1 MPEIVTVSERKS
13 REAARRCAAALNVM
27 AEAREYAL
35 TRGGRFYVFGSVA
48 AGRIKYDS
56 DFDVVVDF
64 PFGIEAEAAD
74 FVEEACQR
82 RRLPSDVHLKSRASK
97 RFLDRIRDQIVSLP

>member
-1 MPEIVTVSERKS
+1 MSFGFKINESGERCTLWGVGDIFAII
-13 REAARRCAAALNVM
+13 RAIL
-27 AEAREYAL
+27 YAFVRQVRNPQQL
-35 TRGGRFYVFGSVA
+35 
-48 AGRIKYDS
+48 
-56 DFDVVVDF
+56 VVDF